1 MFPITKDMLDSVL
14 ASFGITDITKA
25 TIRQMCS
32 VAAELE
38 KTAGEDFIHL
48 EIGNPGLPAA
58 TIGVEAECAA
68 LRGGI
73 ANQYPA
79 IQGIPVLKENAA
91 KFTKAFLDVDLKPE
105 FIIPTVGSMQ
115 GLSLIHI

>member
-1 MFPITKDMLDSVL
+1 MFPITKGVLDSVL

-25 TIRQMCS
+25 TIRRMCS

-79 IQGIPVLKENAA
+79 IQGIPVVPRRTLQN
-91 KFTKAFLDVDLKPE
+91 
-105 FIIPTVGSMQ
+105 SQ
-115 GLSLIHI
+115 RLSSTWTSSRNSSSPQ

>member
-1 MFPITKDMLDSVL
+1 MFPVDNETYRKAVENVSIIDVST
-14 ASFGITDITKA
+14 A
-25 TIRQMCS
+25 TIRQICS
-32 VAAELE
+32 LAAELE
-38 KTAGEDFIHL
+38 RLAAERMIHL

-79 IQGIPVLKENAA
+79 IQGIPVLKEN
-91 KFTKAFLDVDLKPE
+91 KAQLD
-105 FIIPTVGSMQ
+105 F
-115 GLSLIHI
+115 

>member
-79 IQGIPVLKENAA
+79 IQGIPVLK
-91 KFTKAFLDVDLKPE
+91 
-105 FIIPTVGSMQ
+105 
-115 GLSLIHI
+115 